1 MDKDPEAS
9 KIEEYKSD
17 KKSGYL
23 LPMSILIAGIIIS
36 VAVIYS
42 SGSKNSG
49 NPAALTAQIV
59 PQQNAAADVSGVSG
73 RDVVLGNPN
82 APVTFVEYA
91 DYQCTFCSRF
101 FEQTEPLII
110 KNYVDTGKVKFIFR
124 NFQFLGP
131 ESAAAAE
138 AAECAKDQNK
148 FWQYHDALYGAELAD
163 GHENNGN
170 LNRSL
175 FLKLAGDVGLEQKS
189 FAACI
194 DGNKY
199 ADQIKKDASDAQ
211 AAGVNSTPTFF
222 INGEKILGA
231 QPYENFAAVIDNF
244 LKTK

>member
-1 MDKDPEAS
+1 MDEDLSVS
-9 KIEEYKSD
+9 KTEENKSD
-17 KKSGYL
+17 RKSSYF
-23 LPMSILIAGIIIS
+23 LPISILVAGVLIS
-36 VAVIYS
+36 AAVIYS
-42 SGSKNSG
+42 SGGKNSG
-49 NPAALTAQIV
+49 NLAALTVPPA
-59 PQQNAAADVSGVSG
+59 PQQNAAADVSKILG

-91 DYQCTFCSRF
+91 DYQCPFCAQF

-124 NFQFLGP
+124 SFQFLGP
-131 ESAAAAE
+131 ESVAAAE

-148 FWQYHDALYGAELAD
+148 FWPYHDALYSAEAAD

-170 LNRSL
+170 LNRNL
-175 FLKLAGDVGLEQKS
+175 FLKLAGDVGLDLKS

-199 ADQIKKDASDAQ
+199 AGQIKKDAADAQ
-211 AAGVNSTPTFF
+211 AVGVNSTPVSF
-222 INGEKILGA
+222 INGEEVQGA
-231 QPYENFAAVIDNF
+231 LPYGQFAAIIDNF